1 MLHRE
6 SPATNGASSENVRAG
21 QHHDDSEQL
30 DIFDAIRTIEA
41 EARRQSGMDASR
53 YGEDVRI
60 VSAIEADARQVARSR
75 ETFTADDVL
84 PGLTSRRSVGAV
96 FSKLAREGVIVC
108 VGATT
113 SKRADRHGG
122 LTRVWSAADRGDA

>member
-1 MLHRE
+1 MLHEKGRPE
-6 SPATNGASSENVRAG
+6 AANPKSVRAG
-21 QHHDDSEQL
+21 QHHHDSEQL
-30 DIFDAIRTIEA
+30 DIFDAIQTIEA
-41 EARRQSGMDASR
+41 EARKQSGMDASR

-60 VSAIEADARQVARSR
+60 VSAIEADARQVARTR

-113 SKRADRHGG
+113 STRTDRHGG
-122 LTRVWSAADRGDA
+122 LTRVWAAAEDGGA